1 MKCSGRFKKLLTAAA
16 RLLWADEQPG
26 ASIAPDGGPGPH
38 YGPMPWEPPKPPP
51 TRLMAVTTRWRD
63 TDGQR
68 VEHVHLVPLAD
79 GSTLEGD
86 LPLPADAIGPV
97 SV

>member
-1 MKCSGRFKKLLTAAA
+1 
-16 RLLWADEQPG
+16 
-26 ASIAPDGGPGPH
+26 
-38 YGPMPWEPPKPPP
+38 
-51 TRLMAVTTRWRD
+51 MAVTTRWRD

-97 SV
+97 SVTVEDVGTYC